1 MENLEKHHNLNSLL
15 YYDLS
20 TTALF
25 KNHDNTLKP
34 EIILNLQNIL
44 RQNKINSVLYS
55 DPFLKAGFIAKLVED
70 LKLDVLYLDLDL
82 LYSGYIVSGMIKT
95 PQNLTLFQ
103 PTFEILNNT
112 LAKILVDLSTKKSVV
127 IIDSLNGFFNMLNKK
142 KDIGKLVT
150 SYVMLLASIAYSTG
164 SYVVLTSMVRFKKE
178 EGWVLSPTGKRLIEA
193 KNGEQILLEK
203 NDQGIILNFLDK
215 KEKSVIPADS
225 IPL

>member
-1 MENLEKHHNLNSLL
+1 M
-15 YYDLS
+15 
-20 TTALF
+20 F
-25 KNHDNTLKP
+25 KNHDNTSKA

-44 RQNKINSVLYS
+44 RPNKINSVLYS
-55 DPFLKAGFIAKLVED
+55 DSFLKAGFIAKLVND

-127 IIDSLNGFFNMLNKK
+127 IIDSLNGLFNMLNKK

-164 SYVVLTSMVRFKKE
+164 SYVVITSMVRFKKE
-178 EGWVLSPTGKRLIEA
+178 EGWVLSSTGKRLIEA

-215 KEKSVIPADS
+215 KEKSIIPADS